1 MHSREPEKNT
11 TILHPKSSLTI
22 LSRHCCFSGSA
33 RSNFKPSTAGPGA
46 ARLELHCTLRLPVEV
61 EDRRR
66 TGRTCSRVQVREDS
80 DGTGQVTESPG
91 HRGTVTVT
99 AGGQQPDCSQFYT
112 ALPPVSRWRQGP
124 SGSDSVHTGK
134 LNSLG

>member
-11 TILHPKSSLTI
+11 LHQKSILHQNLKSSLTI

-33 RSNFKPSTAGPGA
+33 GPEA
-46 ARLELHCTLRLPVEV
+46 ARRELHSGCTLRLSVEV